1 MNYDNFVQKC
11 KEIGYTPSGLVK
23 ELGISD
29 GNLGSWKKGGNPS
42 LAVLNQLSDKLK
54 CSTDYLLGVEDTSVT
69 PKDIL
74 DKTFKTFM
82 ALPQR
87 IASLKSGKV
96 IEEPEQLEKYLNCE
110 QGFLFMTEIIEY
122 CPADRNYMS
131 EQNMKMEYKI
141 LDILDRL
148 ADTANYKAL
157 QIQISRIVLYWLKKA
172 DEEKYGKLSE
182 CVELAQ
188 GKLKFLQ
195 DGTLSKSKND
205 NYGFN
210 ASDVFFLMKHFSVS
224 VGYMFTGNKT
234 EQ

>member
-42 LAVLNQLSDKLK
+42 LAVLNQLSEKLQ

-74 DKTFKTFM
+74 DKTLKTFM

-96 IEEPEQLEKYLNCE
+96 IENPEQLEKYLNCE
-110 QGFLFMTEIIEY
+110 QGFLFMTEITEY
-122 CPADRNYMS
+122 SPADKNSLS
-131 EQNMKMEYKI
+131 EQNVEMEHKI

-148 ADTANYKAL
+148 ADTANYKAM
-157 QIQISRIVLYWLKKA
+157 QIQISRIILYWLKKE
-172 DEEKYGKLSE
+172 DEEKYRTLSE
-182 CVELAQ
+182 CAELSQ
-188 GKLKFLQ
+188 SKLKFIQ
-195 DGTLSKSKND
+195 DGTPGKSKND

-210 ASDVFFLMKHFSVS
+210 TSDVFFLMKYFGVS
-224 VGYMFTGNKT
+224 AGYMFTGNA
-234 EQ
+234 

>member
-11 KEIGYTPSGLVK
+11 KENNYTPSALVK

-42 LAVLNQLSDKLK
+42 PAVLNQLSDKLK

-74 DKTFKTFM
+74 DKTIKTFM

-96 IEEPEQLEKYLNCE
+96 IENPERLEKYLNCE

-122 CPADRNYMS
+122 CPAEGNIMS
-131 EQNMKMEYKI
+131 GQNVEMEHKI

-157 QIQISRIVLYWLKKA
+157 QIQISRIILYWLKKS
-172 DEEKYGKLSE
+172 DEKKYGKLSE

-188 GKLKFLQ
+188 GKLKFIQ
-195 DGTLSKSKND
+195 YGTLSKSKND

-210 ASDVFFLMKHFSVS
+210 TSDVFFLMKYFGVS
-224 VGYMFTGNKT
+224 VGYMFTGNSNNV
-234 EQ
+234 

>member
-11 KEIGYTPSGLVK
+11 KEHNYTPSGLVK

-42 LAVLNQLSDKLK
+42 LSVLNQLANKLK

-110 QGFLFMTEIIEY
+110 QGFLFMTEITEY
-122 CPADRNYMS
+122 CPADKNYTA
-131 EQNMKMEYKI
+131 EQNVKMEYKI

-157 QIQISRIVLYWLKKA
+157 QIQISRIMLFWLKRS
-172 DEEKYGKLSE
+172 DEEKYGKLCE
-182 CVELAQ
+182 CASLAQ
-188 GKLKFLQ
+188 GKLKFIQ

-210 ASDVFFLMKHFSVS
+210 TSDVFFLMKHFNVS
-224 VGYMFTGNKT
+224 VGYMFTGN
-234 EQ
+234 ENSR

>member
-42 LAVLNQLSDKLK
+42 LAVLNQLSEKLQ

-74 DKTFKTFM
+74 DKTLKTFM

-96 IEEPEQLEKYLNCE
+96 IENPEQLEKYLNCE
-110 QGFLFMTEIIEY
+110 QGFLFMTEITEY
-122 CPADRNYMS
+122 SPADKNSLS
-131 EQNMKMEYKI
+131 EQNVEMEHKI

-148 ADTANYKAL
+148 ADTANYKAM
-157 QIQISRIVLYWLKKA
+157 QIQISRIILYWLKKE
-172 DEEKYGKLSE
+172 DEEKYRTLPECAELS
-182 CVELAQ
+182 Q
-188 GKLKFLQ
+188 SKLKFIQ
-195 DGTLSKSKND
+195 DGTPGKSKND

-210 ASDVFFLMKHFSVS
+210 TSDVFFLMKYFGVS
-224 VGYMFTGNKT
+224 AGYMFTGNA
-234 EQ
+234 

>member
-74 DKTFKTFM
+74 DKTLKTFM

-96 IEEPEQLEKYLNCE
+96 IENPEQLEKYLNCE

-122 CPADRNYMS
+122 CPAERNIIS
-131 EQNMKMEYKI
+131 GQNVEMEYKI

-157 QIQISRIVLYWLKKA
+157 QIQISRIILYWLKKS
-172 DEEKYGKLSE
+172 DEKKYETLSE
-182 CVELAQ
+182 CAELAQ
-188 GKLKFLQ
+188 GKLKFLR
-195 DGTLSKSKND
+195 DGTLSRSKND

-210 ASDVFFLMKHFSVS
+210 TSDVFFLMKYFSVS
-224 VGYMFTGNKT
+224 VGYMFTGNANNA
-234 EQ
+234 

>member
-42 LAVLNQLSDKLK
+42 LAVLNQLSEKLN

-74 DKTFKTFM
+74 DKTLKTFM

-96 IEEPEQLEKYLNCE
+96 IENPEQLEKYLNCE
-110 QGFLFMTEIIEY
+110 QGFLFMTEITEY
-122 CPADRNYMS
+122 SPADKNSLS
-131 EQNMKMEYKI
+131 EQNVEMEHKI

-148 ADTANYKAL
+148 ADTANYKAM
-157 QIQISRIVLYWLKKA
+157 QIQISRIILYWLEKA
-172 DEEKYGKLSE
+172 DKEKYKTLSE
-182 CVELAQ
+182 CAELAQ
-188 GKLKFLQ
+188 GKLKFIQ
-195 DGTLSKSKND
+195 DGTLSRSKND

-210 ASDVFFLMKHFSVS
+210 TSDVFFLMKYFGVTA
-224 VGYMFTGNKT
+224 GYMFTGNA
-234 EQ
+234 